1 MTESVLDR
9 QLARMRVAYAA
20 SPLAR
25 FFEWWWGQLRPL
37 LPPKVQAWLAESRD
51 EVLLALSPDRI
62 DLAWRGQAARA
73 PGSLDRSLEPEL
85 LKRDFAAYAG
95 GTDEPPAVILTLP
108 PGRVLRRTLVLP
120 AAAEQNLR
128 QVLAFE
134 MDRQTPFKADQVHY
148 DHRILGRDPATR
160 QIRVEMAV
168 VPRAGVDAD
177 AAALAELGVALHGV
191 DIAPVGAA
199 ARPGFNLLPPDRRAR
214 QRDVW
219 LLANLGLGALCLV
232 LLLAAMALS
241 VANREAALEA
251 LRETVDRE
259 RVEAKA
265 VADLRSELRA
275 AVEGANFLAEKKRA
289 QPVVSDLLLDLT
301 RRLPPDTWLQRFS
314 LTGRQI
320 QLQGQAREAASLIR
334 ILQQSQMLQGPAI
347 QGAVTPDART
357 NKEQFLIQADAR
369 TRVDRVPV
377 APGGGGGPGD
387 GGEADAVVRR

>member
-9 QLARMRVAYAA
+9 QLARVRVAYAT

-25 FFEWWWGQLRPL
+25 FFDWWWGQLRPL
-37 LPPKVQAWLAESRD
+37 LPAKVQAWLSESRD
-51 EVLLALSPDRI
+51 EVLVTLSAERI
-62 DLAWRGQAARA
+62 DLAWNGRSARPPA
-73 PGSLDRSLEPEL
+73 SLERAVEQDL
-85 LKRDFAAYAG
+85 LKRDLAAYLS
-95 GTDEPPAVILTLP
+95 GTEEPPAVVLTLP
-108 PGRVLRRTLVLP
+108 PGRVLRRTLTLP

-148 DHRILGRDPATR
+148 DYRILARNPSTR

-168 VPRAGVDAD
+168 VPRASVDVD
-177 AAALAELGVALHGV
+177 AAAMAEIGVALNGV
-191 DIAPVGAA
+191 DIAPLGGDR
-199 ARPGFNLLPPDRRAR
+199 RPGFNLLPAERRAR

-219 LLANLGLGALCLV
+219 LLANVGLGALCLV
-232 LLLAAMALS
+232 LLLVAMALS
-241 VANREAALEA
+241 VSNRSKALEA

-265 VADLRSELRA
+265 VADLRSELRG
-275 AVEGANFLAEKKRA
+275 AVEGANFLSEKKRA
-289 QPVVSDLLLDLT
+289 QPVVSDLMLDLT

-320 QLQGQAREAASLIR
+320 QLQGQADEAASLIR
-334 ILQQSQMLQGPAI
+334 VLQQSQMLRGPAI

-369 TRVDRVPV
+369 TRTDSE
-377 APGGGGGPGD
+377 AGAQGQGGAASGGG
-387 GGEADAVVRR
+387 ANASVR

>member
-9 QLARMRVAYAA
+9 QMARVRVAYAT

-25 FFEWWWGQLRPL
+25 FFDWWWGQLRPL

-51 EVLLALSPDRI
+51 EVLLALSSDRI
-62 DLAWRGQAARA
+62 DLSWRGQGGRA
-73 PGSLDRSLEPEL
+73 PASFDRGVDAEL
-85 LKRDFAAYAG
+85 LKRDLADYLQGAE
-95 GTDEPPAVILTLP
+95 EPPAVILTLP
-108 PGRVLRRTLVLP
+108 AGRVLRRTLVLP

-134 MDRQTPFKADQVHY
+134 MDRQTPFKAEQVYY
-148 DHRILGRDPATR
+148 DHRVVGRDSATR
-160 QIRVEMAV
+160 QITVEMAV
-168 VPRAGVDAD
+168 VPRSIVDGD
-177 AAALAELGVALHGV
+177 VAALAELGVALHGV
-191 DIAPVGAA
+191 DIAPIGDAG
-199 ARPGFNLLPPDRRAR
+199 RPGFNLLPPERRAR
-214 QRDVW
+214 RRDVW
-219 LLANLGLGALCLV
+219 LLANLGLGALVVV
-232 LLLAAMALS
+232 LLLVAMALS
-241 VANREAALEA
+241 VANREAALES
-251 LRETVDRE
+251 LRETVARE

-265 VADLRSELRA
+265 VADLRAELRA

-334 ILQQSQMLQGPAI
+334 ILQQSQMLRGPAI

-369 TRVDRVPV
+369 TRADP
-377 APGGGGGPGD
+377 APAASGAGGARGSGGD
-387 GGEADAVVRR
+387 ADAARGR

>member
-9 QLARMRVAYAA
+9 QLARVRVAYAA

-37 LPPKVQAWLAESRD
+37 LPPKVQTWLTESRD
-51 EVLLALSPDRI
+51 EVLLMLSPERI
-62 DLAWRGQAARA
+62 DLTWRGQAARA
-73 PGSLDRSLEPEL
+73 PGSLERGAEAEL
-85 LKRDFAAYAG
+85 LKRDLAAYLG
-95 GTDEPPAVILTLP
+95 GTEEPPAVILTLP

-134 MDRQTPFKADQVHY
+134 MDRQTPFKAEQVHY
-148 DHRILGRDPATR
+148 DFRIVARDPATR
-160 QIRVEMAV
+160 QIRVELAV

-177 AAALAELGVALHGV
+177 VAALAELGVALHGV
-191 DIAPVGAA
+191 DIAPIGASP
-199 ARPGFNLLPPDRRAR
+199 RPGFNLLPPERRAR

-219 LLANLGLGALCLV
+219 LLANLGLGALCV
-232 LLLAAMALS
+232 LLLVVAMALS

-251 LRETVDRE
+251 MRETVDRQ

-314 LTGRQI
+314 LTGRQV

-334 ILQQSQMLQGPAI
+334 ILQQSQMLQGPTI

-369 TRVDRVPV
+369 TRVDRVPA
-377 APGGGGGPGD
+377 APGRGGD
-387 GGEADAVVRR
+387 GGDGGKADAIVQR

>member
-9 QLARMRVAYAA
+9 QLARLRVAYAT

-25 FFEWWWGQLRPL
+25 FLEWWWGQLRPL

-51 EVLLALSPDRI
+51 EVLVALSAERI
-62 DLAWRGQAARA
+62 DLAWHGRVARA
-73 PGSLDRSLEPEL
+73 PGSLDRTVETDL
-85 LKRDFAAYAG
+85 LRRDLAAYLA
-95 GTDEPPAVILTLP
+95 GTDEPPAVVLTLP
-108 PGRVLRRTLVLP
+108 PGRVLRRTLSLP

-148 DHRILGRDPATR
+148 DYRIAARDPATR
-160 QIRVEMAV
+160 QLRVDMAV
-168 VPRAGVDAD
+168 VPRTGAD
-177 AAALAELGVALHGV
+177 AEVAALAELGVALHGI
-191 DIAPVGAA
+191 DITPAGVAP
-199 ARPGFNLLPPDRRAR
+199 RPGFNLLPPERRAR
-214 QRDVW
+214 RRDVW
-219 LLANLGLGALCLV
+219 LLANIGLGVLCVVLGLI
-232 LLLAAMALS
+232 AMALS
-241 VANREAALEA
+241 VANRAAALEA

-275 AVEGANFLAEKKRA
+275 AVEGANFLAERKLA
-289 QPVVSDLLLDLT
+289 QPVVSDLMLDLT

-320 QLQGQAREAASLIR
+320 QLQGQADEAASLIR

-369 TRVDRVPV
+369 TRVDAV
-377 APGGGGGPGD
+377 AATGRKQGPTNGG
-387 GGEADAVVRR
+387 ADDESGRR

>member
-9 QLARMRVAYAA
+9 QLARVRVAYAT

-25 FFEWWWGQLRPL
+25 FFDWWWGQLRPL
-37 LPPKVQAWLAESRD
+37 LPAKVQAWLSESRD
-51 EVLLALSPDRI
+51 EVLVTLSAERV
-62 DLAWRGQAARA
+62 DLAWNGRSARA
-73 PGSLDRSLEPEL
+73 PASLERAVEQDL
-85 LKRDFAAYAG
+85 LKRDLAAYLAG
-95 GTDEPPAVILTLP
+95 TEEPPAIVLTLP
-108 PGRVLRRTLVLP
+108 PGRVLRRTLTLP

-148 DHRILGRDPATR
+148 DYRILARDPSSR

-168 VPRAGVDAD
+168 VPRASVDVD
-177 AAALAELGVALHGV
+177 AAAMAEIGVALNSV
-191 DIAPVGAA
+191 DIAPLGSDR
-199 ARPGFNLLPPDRRAR
+199 RPGFNLLPAERRAR

-219 LLANLGLGALCLV
+219 LLANVGLGALCLV
-232 LLLAAMALS
+232 LLLVAMALS
-241 VANREAALEA
+241 VSNRSKALEA

-265 VADLRSELRA
+265 VADLRSELRG
-275 AVEGANFLAEKKRA
+275 AVEGANFLSEKKRA
-289 QPVVSDLLLDLT
+289 QPVVSDLMLDLT

-320 QLQGQAREAASLIR
+320 QLQGQADEAASLIR
-334 ILQQSQMLQGPAI
+334 VLQQSQMLRGPAI

-369 TRVDRVPV
+369 TRTDSE
-377 APGGGGGPGD
+377 AGAQGQGGAASGGGANAP
-387 GGEADAVVRR
+387 VR

>member
-9 QLARMRVAYAA
+9 QLARVRVAYAT

-25 FFEWWWGQLRPL
+25 FFDWWWGQLRPL
-37 LPPKVQAWLAESRD
+37 LPAKVQAWLSESRD
-51 EVLLALSPDRI
+51 EVLVTLSAERI
-62 DLAWRGQAARA
+62 DLAWNGRSARPPA
-73 PGSLDRSLEPEL
+73 SLERAVEQDL
-85 LKRDFAAYAG
+85 LKRDLAAYLS
-95 GTDEPPAVILTLP
+95 GTEEPPAVVLTLP
-108 PGRVLRRTLVLP
+108 PGRVLRRTLTLP

-148 DHRILGRDPATR
+148 DYRILARDPSTR

-168 VPRAGVDAD
+168 VPRASVDVD
-177 AAALAELGVALHGV
+177 AAAMAEIGVALNGV
-191 DIAPVGAA
+191 DIAPLGGDR
-199 ARPGFNLLPPDRRAR
+199 RPGFNLLPAERRAR

-219 LLANLGLGALCLV
+219 LLANVGLGALCLV
-232 LLLAAMALS
+232 LLLVAMALS
-241 VANREAALEA
+241 VSNRSKALEA

-265 VADLRSELRA
+265 VADLRSELRG
-275 AVEGANFLAEKKRA
+275 AVEGANFLSEKKRA
-289 QPVVSDLLLDLT
+289 QPVVSDLMLDLT

-320 QLQGQAREAASLIR
+320 QLQGQADEAASLIR
-334 ILQQSQMLQGPAI
+334 VLQQSQMLRGPAI

-369 TRVDRVPV
+369 TRTDSE
-377 APGGGGGPGD
+377 AGAQGQGGAASGGG
-387 GGEADAVVRR
+387 ANASVR

>member
-9 QLARMRVAYAA
+9 QLARMRVAYAT

-25 FFEWWWGQLRPL
+25 FLEWWWGQLRPL

-51 EVLLALSPDRI
+51 EVLVGLSAERI
-62 DLAWRGQAARA
+62 DLVWQGRVARA
-73 PGSLDRSLEPEL
+73 PGSLERTLETDL
-85 LKRDFAAYAG
+85 LKRDLAAYLA
-95 GTDEPPAVILTLP
+95 GTDEPPAIVLTLP
-108 PGRVLRRTLVLP
+108 PGRVLRRTLSLP

-148 DHRILGRDPATR
+148 DYRIAARDQGTR
-160 QIRVEMAV
+160 QLRVDMAV
-168 VPRAGVDAD
+168 VPRTGAD
-177 AAALAELGVALHGV
+177 AEVAALAELGVALHGI

-199 ARPGFNLLPPDRRAR
+199 PRPGFNLLPPDRRAR
-214 QRDVW
+214 RSDIW
-219 LLANLGLGALCLV
+219 LLVNVGLGVLCLA
-232 LLLAAMALS
+232 LLLIAMALS
-241 VANREAALEA
+241 VGNRAAALEA
-251 LRETVDRE
+251 MRETVDRE
-259 RVEAKA
+259 RIEAKA

-275 AVEGANFLAEKKRA
+275 AVEGANFLAEAKRA
-289 QPVVSDLLLDLT
+289 QPVVSDLMLDLT

-320 QLQGQAREAASLIR
+320 QLQGQADEAASLIR

-357 NKEQFLIQADAR
+357 NQEQFLIQAEAR
-369 TRVDRVPV
+369 TRVDAVASSERAQETTNEGDDD
-377 APGGGGGPGD
+377 APG
-387 GGEADAVVRR
+387 RR

>member
-9 QLARMRVAYAA
+9 QLARVRVAYAA

-37 LPPKVQAWLAESRD
+37 LPPKVQSWLAESRD
-51 EVLLALSPDRI
+51 EVLVGLSGDRI
-62 DLAWRGQAARA
+62 DLAWRGRLARA
-73 PGSLDRSLEPEL
+73 PGSLERGGEPEL
-85 LKRDFAAYAG
+85 LRQDFRAYLAG
-95 GTDEPPAVILTLP
+95 TEETPSVILVLP
-108 PGRVLRRTLVLP
+108 PGKVLRRTLMLP
-120 AAAEQNLR
+120 AAAESNLR

-148 DHRILGRDPATR
+148 DYRILGRDPTTR

-177 AAALAELGVALHGV
+177 VAALAELGIALHGV
-191 DIAPVGAA
+191 DIAPIGEGP
-199 ARPGFNLLPPDRRAR
+199 RPGFNLLPAERRAR

-219 LLANLGLGALCLV
+219 LLANLGLGALCAV
-232 LLLAAMALS
+232 LLLVVMALS
-241 VANREAALEA
+241 VSNRESALES

-314 LTGRQI
+314 LTGRQV
-320 QLQGQAREAASLIR
+320 QLQGQAGEAASLIR
-334 ILQQSQMLQGPAI
+334 ILQQSQMLRGPAI

-369 TRVDRVPV
+369 TRVDATPS
-377 APGGGGGPGD
+377 APGGGGGNQGEND
-387 GGEADAVVRR
+387 GRARR

>member
-9 QLARMRVAYAA
+9 QMARVRVAYAT

-25 FFEWWWGQLRPL
+25 FFDWWWGQLRPL
-37 LPPKVQAWLAESRD
+37 LPAKVQSWLSESRD
-51 EVLLALSPDRI
+51 EVLVTLSAERV
-62 DLAWRGQAARA
+62 DLVWSGRSARA
-73 PGSLDRSLEPEL
+73 PASLERAVEPDL
-85 LKRDFAAYAG
+85 LKRDLASYLS
-95 GTDEPPAVILTLP
+95 GTEEPPAIVLTLP
-108 PGRVLRRTLVLP
+108 PGRVLRRTLSLP

-148 DHRILGRDPATR
+148 DHRILARDPATR
-160 QIRVEMAV
+160 QIRVEMAA
-168 VPRAGVDAD
+168 VPRASVDAD
-177 AAALAELGVALHGV
+177 AAAMADIGVALSGV
-191 DIAPVGAA
+191 DIAPIGSDR
-199 ARPGFNLLPPDRRAR
+199 RPGFNLLPAERRAR

-219 LLANLGLGALCLV
+219 LLANVGLVALCV
-232 LLLAAMALS
+232 LLLLMAMALS
-241 VANREAALEA
+241 VSNRSKALEA

-265 VADLRSELRA
+265 VADLRSELRG

-289 QPVVSDLLLDLT
+289 QPVVSDLMLDLT

-320 QLQGQAREAASLIR
+320 QLQGQADEAASLIR
-334 ILQQSQMLQGPAI
+334 VLQQSQMLRGPAI

-369 TRVDRVPV
+369 TLTDSGTG
-377 APGGGGGPGD
+377 AQGQGGAASGGD
-387 GGEADAVVRR
+387 GNAPVR

>member
-9 QLARMRVAYAA
+9 QLARVRVAYAT

-25 FFEWWWGQLRPL
+25 FFDWWWGQLRPL
-37 LPPKVQAWLAESRD
+37 LPAKLQSWLSESRD
-51 EVLLALSPDRI
+51 EVLVTLSADRV
-62 DLAWRGQAARA
+62 DLAWSGGSGRA
-73 PGSLDRSLEPEL
+73 PASLERAVEPDL
-85 LKRDFAAYAG
+85 LKRDLAAYLS
-95 GTDEPPAVILTLP
+95 GTEEPPAIVLTLP
-108 PGRVLRRTLVLP
+108 AGRVLRRTFSLP

-148 DHRILGRDPATR
+148 DYRILARDPATR
-160 QIRVEMAV
+160 QIRVEMAA
-168 VPRAGVDAD
+168 VPRASVDAD
-177 AAALAELGVALHGV
+177 AAAMADLGVALNGV
-191 DIAPVGAA
+191 DIAPIGGDR
-199 ARPGFNLLPPDRRAR
+199 RPGFNLLPAERRAR

-219 LLANLGLGALCLV
+219 LLANVGLGALCV
-232 LLLAAMALS
+232 LLLLVAMALS
-241 VANREAALEA
+241 VSNRSKALEA

-265 VADLRSELRA
+265 VADLRSELRG
-275 AVEGANFLAEKKRA
+275 AVEGANFLSEKKRA
-289 QPVVSDLLLDLT
+289 QPVVSDLMLDLT

-320 QLQGQAREAASLIR
+320 QLQGQADEAASLIR
-334 ILQQSQMLQGPAI
+334 VLQQSQMLRGPAI

-369 TRVDRVPV
+369 TLTDSG
-377 APGGGGGPGD
+377 AGAQGQGGAAGGGD
-387 GGEADAVVRR
+387 GNAPLR

>member
-9 QLARMRVAYAA
+9 QLARVRVAYAA

-37 LPPKVQAWLAESRD
+37 LPTRVQAWLAESRD
-51 EVLLALSPDRI
+51 EVLLALAPDRI
-62 DLAWRGQAARA
+62 DLAWRGRAARA
-73 PGSLDRSLEPEL
+73 PGTLERGVEPEL
-85 LKRDFAAYAG
+85 LARDLAAYLG
-95 GTDEPPAVILTLP
+95 GTEEPPAVILTLP
-108 PGRVLRRTLVLP
+108 PGRVLRRTLPLP
-120 AAAEQNLR
+120 GAAEQNLR

-148 DHRILGRDPATR
+148 DHRIIARDPATR

-168 VPRAGVDAD
+168 VPRSIVDAD
-177 AAALAELGVALHGV
+177 VSALAELGVALHGV

-199 ARPGFNLLPPDRRAR
+199 SRPGFNLLPPDRRAR

-232 LLLAAMALS
+232 LLLGAMVLS
-241 VANREAALEA
+241 VANREAALES

-357 NKEQFLIQADAR
+357 SKEQFLIQADAR
-369 TRVDRVPV
+369 TRIDRVP
-377 APGGGGGPGD
+377 AAPGD
-387 GGEADAVVRR
+387 GGDRGNGGDADAARGR

>member
-9 QLARMRVAYAA
+9 QLARVRVAYAT

-25 FFEWWWGQLRPL
+25 FFDWWWGQLRPL
-37 LPPKVQAWLAESRD
+37 LPAKVQSWLSESRD
-51 EVLLALSPDRI
+51 EVLVTLSAERL
-62 DLAWRGQAARA
+62 DLVWSGGSGRA
-73 PGSLDRSLEPEL
+73 PASLERAVEPDL
-85 LKRDFAAYAG
+85 LKRDLAAYLS
-95 GTDEPPAVILTLP
+95 GTEEPPAIVLTLP
-108 PGRVLRRTLVLP
+108 AGRVLRRTFSLP

-148 DHRILGRDPATR
+148 DYRILARDPATR
-160 QIRVEMAV
+160 QIRVEMAA
-168 VPRAGVDAD
+168 VPRASVDAD
-177 AAALAELGVALHGV
+177 AAAMADLGVALNGV
-191 DIAPVGAA
+191 DIAPIGGDR
-199 ARPGFNLLPPDRRAR
+199 RPGFNLLPAERRAR

-219 LLANLGLGALCLV
+219 LLANVGLGALCV
-232 LLLAAMALS
+232 LLLLVAMALS
-241 VANREAALEA
+241 VSNRSKALEA

-265 VADLRSELRA
+265 VADLRSELRG
-275 AVEGANFLAEKKRA
+275 AVEGANFLSEKKRA
-289 QPVVSDLLLDLT
+289 QPVVSDLMLDLT

-320 QLQGQAREAASLIR
+320 QLQGQADEAASLIR
-334 ILQQSQMLQGPAI
+334 VLQQSQMLRGPAI

-369 TRVDRVPV
+369 TLTDSG
-377 APGGGGGPGD
+377 AGAQGQGGAAGGGD
-387 GGEADAVVRR
+387 GNAPLR